1 MLKLKPLKYSETAVC
16 VKQKIEKAANPKN
29 IANVDWNVDTT
40 MATLSFN
47 ENNTNQFE
55 ILKRI
60 ALTGYDNEK
69 FLSTADVY
77 AIHFEFSKY

>member
-1 MLKLKPLKYSETAVC
+1 
-16 VKQKIEKAANPKN
+16 
-29 IANVDWNVDTT
+29 
-40 MATLSFN
+40 MATLNYDEN
-47 ENNTNQFE
+47 ETNQFE

-77 AIHFEFSKY
+77 AIHSEFTKN

>member
-1 MLKLKPLKYSETAVC
+1 MCQT
-16 VKQKIEKAANPKN
+16 KIEKAASPKN

-60 ALTGYDNEK
+60 ALTGYYNEK

-77 AIHFEFSKY
+77 AILSEFTKY